1 LAFFSTLAFF
11 ELLGLCL
18 FRGAG
23 FFLAGCAFLPFVD
36 SAIAY
41 FPSYLQSV
49 WAIGSIALP
58 KMGYPIAVEPQGE
71 TTPQRAAERN
81 RRQRE
86 HGQQLREQ
94 ARLHQ
99 LTERRRVRRKLAGAR
114 ERCAQWVACSRRN
127 GFLAKVKC
135 LRAAERSRETARH
148 AQERSRQAA
157 DLARERAE
165 ARRS

>member
-23 FFLAGCAFLPFVD
+23 FFLAGCAFLPFVA

-58 KMGYPIAVEPQGE
+58 KMGYPIAVELQGE

-86 HGQQLREQ
+86 HGNLLREQ

-135 LRAAERSRETARH
+135 LRAAERSRETARR